1 MSNGIV
7 ITVSF
12 NGLCFFSSK
21 DFPCGLLRIW
31 HDFPVGMT
39 AYFCFFMGY
48 VTDDFNDDGLMI
60 LMMMMMM
67 MMMAMNGVCG
77 MVDHKG
83 CLALFP
89 SLFS

>member
-1 MSNGIV
+1 MSNGIA

-39 AYFCFFMGY
+39 AYFYFFMGY
-48 VTDDFNDDGLMI
+48 VTDNFNDDDDDDDDDNDG
-60 LMMMMMM
+60 
-67 MMMAMNGVCG
+67 
-77 MVDHKG
+77 DEW
-83 CLALFP
+83 CLWYG
-89 SLFS
+89 